1 MIRKALFAAL
11 SVSMLTA
18 CASLEP
24 EPCTTEWVEWKTDR
38 LLTEF
43 ARANYSEVQNLKSF
57 AQTLEDGNV
66 GPLTALKIPSMIEDF
81 KTLAADFEDR
91 TLPELNAAVKQCGTA
106 QELIPAFTAF
116 LRKEGVGETVI
127 EWVELIGELT
137 QT

>member
-1 MIRKALFAAL
+1 MIRKTLLAAL
-11 SVSMLTA
+11 SISMLAA

-38 LLTEF
+38 ILTDF

-57 AQTLEDGNV
+57 AQTLEDGDV

-91 TLPELNAAVKQCGTA
+91 TLPELNAAVKQCGTP

-116 LRKEGVGETVI
+116 LRKEGVGEQVI

>member
-1 MIRKALFAAL
+1 MIRKTLLAAL
-11 SVSMLTA
+11 SISMLAA

-38 LLTEF
+38 ILTDF
-43 ARANYSEVQNLKSF
+43 ARANYNEVQSLKSF
-57 AQTLEDGNV
+57 AQTLEDGDV

-91 TLPELNAAVKQCGTA
+91 TLPELNAAVKQCGTP

-116 LRKEGVGETVI
+116 LRKEGVGEQVI